1 MQALMKQ
8 MHNWSSS
15 TLPLKEMWKH
25 RMRLV
30 KKLYA
35 PKQNPPTALD
45 RMCIASLTSFPSVP
59 EPGQESRRPGSA
71 QRHQRSTCCRDEN
84 HSHVCELNRSW
95 SFVESRMSPCF
106 LNCVPQMFSCIRVT
120 YSKPAMNVSSPMLTI
135 KSNPVLMREQSVSD
149 YAATVPLA
157 CICVTVG
164 KQVSA
169 SSVSGIVEPLAMI

>member
-59 EPGQESRRPGSA
+59 EPGQEALKDISA
-71 QRHQRSTCCRDEN
+71 RHAAEMKT
-84 HSHVCELNRSW
+84 
-95 SFVESRMSPCF
+95 
-106 LNCVPQMFSCIRVT
+106 IRT
-120 YSKPAMNVSSPMLTI
+120 
-135 KSNPVLMREQSVSD
+135 
-149 YAATVPLA
+149 
-157 CICVTVG
+157 
-164 KQVSA
+164 SA
-169 SSVSGIVEPLAMI
+169 N